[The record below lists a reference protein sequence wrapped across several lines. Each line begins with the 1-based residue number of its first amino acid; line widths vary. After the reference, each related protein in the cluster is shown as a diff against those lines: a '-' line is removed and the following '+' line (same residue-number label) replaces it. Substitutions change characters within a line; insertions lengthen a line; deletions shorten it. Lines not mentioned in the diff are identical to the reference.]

1 VPRVCDGMPMLELT
15 RLHLDECD
23 WDAMD
28 RRDDRV
34 IFQTREWLSFIAAT
48 QNAEPVVCALLDA
61 GHIRG
66 YFTGCFIR
74 RYGVRIL
81 GSPFPGWT
89 TSYMGFNLDEDVL
102 RREAAQA
109 LLGFAS
115 RTLRVP
121 YVELRDRLLL
131 ADDAAALGLR
141 HEWFTTFEVDL
152 SPTDDEILAR
162 MKGTART
169 SIRKAQ
175 KEGVLIEEASD
186 RSFADDYY
194 AQLLDVFAKQSL
206 RPTYG
211 VDRVRALIEHV
222 HPTGRLLLLRAR
234 NPEGECIATAIFP
247 AMNSTAYFWGGASW
261 RSHQRLHPNEALFW
275 YAMRYWRERG
285 VTTLDMG
292 GGGDYKRK
300 FGVVDLAVPHI
311 THSRFAGLA
320 SMRAAARYL
329 HTSERLRRLRT
340 SVLGRTDA
348 AGRRARR

>member
-1 VPRVCDGMPMLELT
+1 VPRVRDGMPMLELR

-23 WDAMD
+23 WDAID
-28 RRDDRV
+28 SRHDRV

-48 QNAEPVVCALLDA
+48 QGAEPVVCAVLDA
-61 GHIRG
+61 GQVRG
-66 YFTGCFIR
+66 YFTGCVIR

-89 TSYMGFNLDEDVL
+89 TSYMGFNLDEDVS
-102 RREAAQA
+102 RHDAVHA
-109 LLGFAS
+109 LLGSAS

-121 YVELRDRLLL
+121 YIELRDRRLL
-131 ADDAAALGLR
+131 AEDAAALGLR

-152 SPTDDEILAR
+152 SPTDEELFAR
-162 MKGTART
+162 MKGSART
-169 SIRKAQ
+169 SIRKAE
-175 KEGVLIEEASD
+175 KVGVVVEEAD
-186 RSFADDYY
+186 DPSFADEYY
-194 AQLLDVFAKQSL
+194 AQLEDVFAKQSL

-234 NPEGECIATAIFP
+234 NPDGDCIATAIFP
-247 AMNSTAYFWGGASW
+247 AMNGTAYFWGGASW
-261 RSHQRLHPNEALFW
+261 RSQQTMHPNEAVFW
-275 YAMRYWRERG
+275 YAMRYWKQRG

-300 FGVVDLAVPHI
+300 FGVVDLAVPHVS
-311 THSRFAGLA
+311 HSRFAGLT
-320 SMRAAARYL
+320 SMRAAAQYL
-329 HTSERLRRLRT
+329 HTSERLRRLRM
-340 SVLGRTDA
+340 SVLGRPDA